1 MHRQAQR
8 FVSNGRTQ
16 TGDATVA
23 LITMPLLRANL
34 ANTSPLNAR
43 HSFELVLETN
53 CASWK

>member
-8 FVSNGRTQ
+8 FVSNRRTQ
-16 TGDATVA
+16 TGEARVA
-23 LITMPLLRANL
+23 PITMPPYAQNL